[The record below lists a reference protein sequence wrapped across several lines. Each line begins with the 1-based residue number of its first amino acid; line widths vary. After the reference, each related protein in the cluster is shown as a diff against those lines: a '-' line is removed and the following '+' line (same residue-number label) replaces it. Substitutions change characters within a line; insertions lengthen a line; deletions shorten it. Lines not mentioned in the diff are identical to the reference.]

1 MMRSLRTRLLFGII
15 SGMLLLLQI
24 FSLTVYMVIHRALL
38 NQYDAL
44 LASLARV
51 LAASVELDENNI
63 ELEAAVQQ
71 MPEFLRTERP
81 TYYELWRSDGIVAL
95 RSPLLG
101 ADDLVHLDGVINTL
115 VFAMSRDKN
124 SRPLRAVGLKFIPR
138 PANSDDKEQPQLM
151 EKQTFTLV
159 VAGDASSLQRQLGL
173 LRWLLLGASSV
184 TTALSVFI
192 AAVVVRQGLNPLN
205 SIAAEI
211 AAIKEDDL
219 TVRVGT
225 TSVPSEIAPIKNR
238 LNDLLSRLENAFM
251 RERRFTCDV
260 AHELRTPLAGIRSTI
275 EVALRRARNTAEYQT
290 VLSDCLAIVES
301 MQTMVNNLLMIA
313 RLDACQ
319 AAFRRVQ
326 IHLTELVNSCWQP
339 FSEKAVQRRIAFENR
354 VPNDVTVNS
363 DRENFSMVLSNL
375 LDNAVEYTNDAGQIW
390 VTARHTD
397 DSIELT
403 VANTGCRLTSDQVA
417 QVFDCFWRSD
427 ASRTGTGI
435 HCGLGLPL
443 VQRLVNAL
451 GGSAAAEV
459 QSGSVFAV
467 RLILPASTP

>member
-15 SGMLLLLQI
+15 SGMLLLLLT
-24 FSLTVYMVIHRALL
+24 FSLIVYMLIHRALL
-38 NQYDAL
+38 NQYDAS
-44 LASLARV
+44 LASVARI
-51 LAASVELDENNI
+51 LAASVEVDENNV
-63 ELEAAVQQ
+63 ELESDVQQ
-71 MPEFLRTERP
+71 MPEFLRPDRP
-81 TYYELWRSDGIVAL
+81 TYYELWRSDGTVVL

-101 ADDLVHLDGVINTL
+101 ADDLVHLEGSINAL
-115 VFAMSRDKN
+115 VFAMSQDKN

-138 PANSDDKEQPQLM
+138 SANSDGKGQPQLM
-151 EKQTFTLV
+151 QEQTLTLV
-159 VAGDASSLQRQLGL
+159 VAGDVSSLQRQLGL
-173 LRWLLLGASSV
+173 LRWLLLGASGV

-192 AAVVVRQGLNPLN
+192 AAVVVGQGLNPLN

-219 TVRVGT
+219 AVRVGT
-225 TSVPSEIAPIKNR
+225 RSVPSEIAPIKNR
-238 LNDLLSRLENAFM
+238 LNDLLSRLENAFT

-290 VLSDCLAIVES
+290 VLSDCLAIIES

-319 AAFRRVQ
+319 VAFRRVQ
-326 IHLTELVNSCWQP
+326 IYLAELVNSCWRP
-339 FSEKAVQRRIAFENR
+339 FSEKAVERRIAFENR

-375 LDNAVEYTNDAGQIW
+375 LDNAIEYTNDAGQVW

-397 DSIELT
+397 HSIELT
-403 VANTGCRLTSDQVA
+403 VANTGCQLTNEEVA
-417 QVFDCFWRSD
+417 RAFDCFWRSD
-427 ASRTGTGI
+427 SSRTDTGA

-443 VQRLVNAL
+443 VQRLVRAL

-459 QSGSVFAV
+459 QSGGVFTI
-467 RLILPASTP
+467 RLTLPLSAP

>member
-1 MMRSLRTRLLFGII
+1 MRSLQTRLLFGII
-15 SGMLLLLQI
+15 SGMLLLLLI

-38 NQYDAL
+38 NQFD
-44 LASLARV
+44 ASLASTARM
-51 LAASVELDENNI
+51 LAASVELDENNV
-63 ELEAAVQQ
+63 ELESDVQQ
-71 MPEFLRTERP
+71 MPEFLRPDRP
-81 TYYELWRSDGIVAL
+81 TYYEFRRSDGTVTL

-101 ADDLVHLDGVINTL
+101 ANDLVHLEGSLNAL
-115 VFAMSRDKN
+115 VFAMSQDEN

-138 PANSDDKEQPQLM
+138 FASSDDKERPQLA
-151 EKQTFTLV
+151 EEQTLTLV
-159 VAGDASSLQRQLGL
+159 VAGDATGLQRQLGL
-173 LRWLLLGASSV
+173 LRWLLLAASGV

-211 AAIKEDDL
+211 AAIKQNDL
-219 TVRVGT
+219 AVRVGT
-225 TSVPSEIAPIKNR
+225 TSVPSEIAPIKNQ
-238 LNDLLSRLENAFM
+238 LNDLLSRLEVAFT

-275 EVALRRARNTAEYQT
+275 EVTLRRARNTAEYRT
-290 VLSDCLAIVES
+290 VLSDCLAIIES

-319 AAFRRVQ
+319 VVFRREQ
-326 IHLTELVNSCWQP
+326 IHLAELVDSRWRP
-339 FSEKAVQRRIAFENR
+339 FSGKAVERRIAFENR
-354 VPNDVTVNS
+354 VPNEVTVNS
-363 DRENFSMVLSNL
+363 DPENFSMVLSNL

-403 VANTGCRLTSDQVA
+403 VANTGCQLTSDQVA

-427 ASRTGTGI
+427 SSRTGTGT

-451 GGSAAAEV
+451 GGSAAATV
-459 QSGSVFAV
+459 QSGGVFTI
-467 RLILPASTP
+467 RLTLPASAP

>member
-1 MMRSLRTRLLFGII
+1 MHSLRTRLLFGII
-15 SGMLLLLQI
+15 SGILLLLLI
-24 FSLTVYMVIHRALL
+24 FSLIVYMLIHHALL
-38 NQYDAL
+38 NQYDAS
-44 LASLARV
+44 LASVARI
-51 LAASVELDENNI
+51 LAASVEVDQNNI

-71 MPEFLRTERP
+71 MPEFLRQDRP
-81 TYYELWRSDGIVAL
+81 TYYELWRSDGTVVL

-101 ADDLVHLDGVINTL
+101 ADDLVHLEASINAL
-115 VFAMSRDKN
+115 VFARSQDKN

-138 PANSDDKEQPQLM
+138 SANSDDKGQQLIQEQTL
-151 EKQTFTLV
+151 TLV
-159 VAGDASSLQRQLGL
+159 VAGDATALQRQLGL
-173 LRWLLLGASSV
+173 LRWLLLGASGV
-184 TTALSVFI
+184 TTTLSVFI
-192 AAVVVRQGLNPLN
+192 AAVVVRHGLNPLN
-205 SIAAEI
+205 SIAGEI
-211 AAIKEDDL
+211 AAIKGDDL
-219 TVRVGT
+219 TVRVET
-225 TSVPSEIAPIKNR
+225 TSVPTEIAPIKDR
-238 LNDLLSRLENAFM
+238 LNDLLSRLEDAFR
-251 RERRFTCDV
+251 REKRFTCDV

-290 VLSDCLAIVES
+290 VLSDCLAIIES
-301 MQTMVNNLLMIA
+301 MQTMVNNLLMVA

-319 AAFRRVQ
+319 VAFRPVQ
-326 IHLTELVNSCWQP
+326 MYLTELVNSRWQL

-354 VPNDVTVNS
+354 VPNDVMVNS
-363 DRENFSMVLSNL
+363 DRESFSMVLSNL
-375 LDNAVEYTNDAGQIW
+375 LDNAVEYTNEAGQIW
-390 VTARHTD
+390 VTACYTD

-403 VANTGCRLTSDQVA
+403 VANTGCHLTSEQVA

-459 QSGSVFAV
+459 QSGGVFAV

>member
-1 MMRSLRTRLLFGII
+1 MRSLRTRLLFGII
-15 SGMLLLLQI
+15 SGMLLLLLT
-24 FSLTVYMVIHRALL
+24 FSLIVYMVIRRALV
-38 NQYDAL
+38 NQYDAS
-44 LASLARV
+44 LASVAGI

-71 MPEFLRTERP
+71 MPEFLRPDRP
-81 TYYELWRSDGIVAL
+81 TYYELWRSDGTVVL

-101 ADDLVHLDGVINTL
+101 ADDLVHLEGSINAL
-115 VFAMSRDKN
+115 VFAMSQDKN

-138 PANSDDKEQPQLM
+138 SANSDDKGQPQLM
-151 EKQTFTLV
+151 QEQALTLV
-159 VAGDASSLQRQLGL
+159 VAGDASSLQRQLCL
-173 LRWLLLGASSV
+173 LRWLLLGASGV
-184 TTALSVFI
+184 TTALSVLI
-192 AAVVVRQGLNPLN
+192 AAVVVGQGLNPLN

-219 TVRVGT
+219 AVRVGT

-238 LNDLLSRLENAFM
+238 LNDLLSRLENAFT
-251 RERRFTCDV
+251 RERRFTSDV
-260 AHELRTPLAGIRSTI
+260 THELRTPLAGIRSTI

-290 VLSDCLAIVES
+290 VLSDCLAIIES

-319 AAFRRVQ
+319 VAFRRVQ
-326 IHLTELVNSCWQP
+326 IHLAKLVNSCWRP
-339 FSEKAVQRRIAFENR
+339 FSEKAVERRIAFENR

-363 DRENFSMVLSNL
+363 DRESFSMVLSNL
-375 LDNAVEYTNDAGQIW
+375 LDNAVEYTNNAGQIW
-390 VTARHTD
+390 VTARRTD

-403 VANTGCRLTSDQVA
+403 VANTGCQLTSDQVA

-427 ASRTGTGI
+427 SSRTDTGA

-443 VQRLVNAL
+443 VQRLVRAL
-451 GGSAAAEV
+451 CGSAAAEV
-459 QSGSVFAV
+459 QSGGVFTI
-467 RLILPASTP
+467 RLTLPLSPP

>member
-1 MMRSLRTRLLFGII
+1 MMRSLRTRLLLGII
-15 SGMLLLLQI
+15 CGMLLLLLV
-24 FSLTVYMVIHRALL
+24 FSLIVYVVIQRALV
-38 NQYDAL
+38 NQFDAS
-44 LASLARV
+44 LASLARI
-51 LAASVELDENNI
+51 LAASVEVDENKV
-63 ELEAAVQQ
+63 ELESDVQQ
-71 MPEFLRTERP
+71 MPEFLRPERP
-81 TYYELWRSDGIVAL
+81 AYYELWRSGGTVAL

-101 ADDLVHLDGVINTL
+101 ADDLVHLEGSINAL

-138 PANSDDKEQPQLM
+138 SASTDDKEQPQLT
-151 EKQTFTLV
+151 EEQTLTLV
-159 VAGDASSLQRQLGL
+159 VASDARSLQRQLGL
-173 LRWLLLGASSV
+173 LRWLLLGVSGL

-192 AAVVVRQGLNPLN
+192 AAIVVQQGLNPLN

-225 TSVPSEIAPIKNR
+225 TSVPTEIAPIKNR
-238 LNDLLSRLENAFM
+238 LNDLLSRLENAFT

-275 EVALRRARNTAEYQT
+275 EVTLRRARNSAEYQT
-290 VLSDCLAIVES
+290 VLSDCLAIIES
-301 MQTMVNNLLMIA
+301 MQAMVNNLLMIA

-319 AAFRRVQ
+319 VAFRREQ
-326 IHLTELVNSCWQP
+326 IDLADLVNSRWRP

-354 VPNDVTVNS
+354 VPNNVTVNS
-363 DRENFSMVLSNL
+363 DRQNFSMVLSNL

-390 VTARHTD
+390 VTARRAD

-403 VANTGCRLTSDQVA
+403 LANTGCQLTSDQVA

-427 ASRTGTGI
+427 ASRTGTGT

-459 QSGSVFAV
+459 QPGGVFTI
-467 RLILPASTP
+467 RLTLPASAP